1 MNTWKV
7 ILATVL
13 IFGAGVVTGGL
24 LVQHSARFSARF
36 PSQRPPHNA
45 SAGRTNA
52 PSFIGGNKHELL
64 RRVQR
69 ELDLSPEQHERVDK
83 IIVAS
88 QERTRKLME
97 PVTPQMRLELQQT
110 KEEIRAILTPAQ
122 AARFDELM
130 KPRRRPNQ
138 PREHSVES
146 YPTPPSS
153 NSPRNP

>member
-1 MNTWKV
+1 VNTWKV

-24 LVQHSARFSARF
+24 LVQHSARFS
-36 PSQRPPHNA
+36 PQRPAHYQNGA
-45 SAGRTNA
+45 RTNA

-64 RRVQR
+64 RRVEH
-69 ELDLSPEQHERVDK
+69 ELDLNPEQRERVDK
-83 IIVAS
+83 IIVVS

-122 AARFDELM
+122 AARFDDLM

-138 PREHSVES
+138 PREQRSVES
-146 YPTPPSS
+146 YPIPPSS